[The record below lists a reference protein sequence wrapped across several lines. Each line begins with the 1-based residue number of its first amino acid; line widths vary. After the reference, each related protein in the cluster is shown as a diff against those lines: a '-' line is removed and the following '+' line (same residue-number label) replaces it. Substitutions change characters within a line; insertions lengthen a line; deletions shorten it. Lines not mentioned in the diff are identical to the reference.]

1 MIQIIKSNES
11 PRGKIDYGV
20 AWKQP
25 GLHQLYCNTGGGEQ
39 KFLSGSLRVSKKKPL
54 PLVIKQMWTWQ
65 PDLYHHASQ
74 GLALIPESQL
84 PSGPWPWD
92 TSTPP
97 LHARS
102 WSFKGL
108 SPTHAFRWGG
118 SEPTEIWESEKILSC
133 SGTLVWPWGHRGDI
147 SFGCYLLQP
156 CGGRSTRGHQ
166 QDVAGSS
173 ISCLSTP

>member
-39 KFLSGSLRVSKKKPL
+39 KFLSGSLHVSKKKPL

-92 TSTPP
+92 TWCHHPSMQEAGLLGVYHPLTPSGEEALNP
-97 LHARS
+97 LRS
-102 WSFKGL
+102 ENQ
-108 SPTHAFRWGG
+108 RR
-118 SEPTEIWESEKILSC
+118 SC
-133 SGTLVWPWGHRGDI
+133 PVLELWCGRGDTGEI
-147 SFGCYLLQP
+147 SHL
-156 CGGRSTRGHQ
+156 
-166 QDVAGSS
+166 DVTFFNRAVVEAPGDTSRTWPEAAS
-173 ISCLSTP
+173 PA